1 MANYGHQDKELIELS
16 NIQIKIHPARKTPT
30 GHIAKPL
37 CVTLKRHCN
46 MIKYIWI
53 NIIIMILF
61 LTSCI
66 KSPGVFTEISR
77 DYSPD
82 SSRYIL
88 KYNYVQ
94 GAWDGGRTYS
104 LTVLNSL
111 DSVIPKQIKYS
122 YSSLDFDNIYW
133 KNNDTIIIEEK
144 FTEYLSQGKSRLNA
158 TVSNGITFKVMLKD
172 PIDSSYSRKIFYR
185 EISPNNKYDLIV
197 YKYVKP
203 ENGNYFLNISVV
215 NLGDSIP
222 RFGNFYVSRFDFDC
236 FTDIRWDN
244 ASILDIKV
252 SESCY
257 YSFKDYLVKNRP
269 DIKYNVQIND
279 TIKGNIQ
286 PYMK

>member
-1 MANYGHQDKELIELS
+1 MRKSILIS
-16 NIQIKIHPARKTPT
+16 
-30 GHIAKPL
+30 
-37 CVTLKRHCN
+37 TLT
-46 MIKYIWI
+46 
-53 NIIIMILF
+53 MILI

-66 KSPGVFTEISR
+66 TSPGVFTELSR
-77 DYSPD
+77 NYSPD
-82 SSRYIL
+82 SSRFIL
-88 KYNYVQ
+88 KYNYAQ

-104 LTVLNSL
+104 FTVLNSV
-111 DSVIPKQIKYS
+111 DSVIPKQIKFS
-122 YSSLDFDNIYW
+122 YSSLDLDNMYW
-133 KNNDTIIIEEK
+133 QNNDTIIIEEK
-144 FTEYLSQGKSRLNA
+144 FTEYLSQGKSRLID
-158 TVSNGITFKVMLKD
+158 TILNGITFKVMVKD
-172 PIDSSYSRKIFYR
+172 PIDSSFTRKIFYR

-236 FTDIRWDN
+236 FTDIRWDS

-252 SESCY
+252 SESCF

-286 PYMK
+286 PYMN